1 MTSRERTRAAGAMIA
16 SALSLLLPTA
26 AMAHVGVEAHG
37 SFFSGLV
44 HPLGGIDHLAA
55 MIAVGLWAAMIGG
68 NRIWIWPAAFVGAMI
83 GGGILGYSGVHIPFV
98 EPTIAASALVLG
110 LAIAFA
116 VRAPI
121 GIGVTLIAAAGIFH
135 GHAHGMEA
143 PAGDWLG
150 YVAGFVL
157 ATALLHAGGIA
168 VGRIL
173 KSDAGLI
180 AARALGGVTAVL
192 GLVLLAQ

>member
-16 SALSLLLPTA
+16 SALSVLLPTA
-26 AMAHVGVEAHG
+26 ALAHVGVDAHG
-37 SFFSGLV
+37 SFFSGLM

-68 NRIWIWPAAFVGAMI
+68 TRIWIWPAAFVGAMI
-83 GGGILGYSGVHIPFV
+83 GGGVLGYSGLHLPFV
-98 EPTIAASALVLG
+98 EPTIAASAFILG
-110 LAIAFA
+110 FAIAFA
-116 VRAPI
+116 FKAPI
-121 GIGVTLIAAAGIFH
+121 GIGVALIAAAGIFH

-143 PAGDWLG
+143 PEGDWLG

-157 ATALLHAGGIA
+157 ATAALHAGGIA
-168 VGRIL
+168 IGRVL
-173 KSDAGLI
+173 KSDNGLV
-180 AARALGGVTAVL
+180 AARVLGGATAVL

>member
-1 MTSRERTRAAGAMIA
+1 MTSRERTRAAAMIA

-26 AMAHVGVEAHG
+26 ALAHAGIAAHG
-37 SFFSGLV
+37 SFFSGIV

-83 GGGILGYSGVHIPFV
+83 GGGILGYSGLHLPFV

-121 GIGVTLIAAAGIFH
+121 GIGVALIAAAGIFH

-143 PAGDWLG
+143 PAGDWWG
-150 YVAGFVL
+150 YVTGFVL
-157 ATALLHAGGIA
+157 ATAMLHAGA
-168 VGRIL
+168 
-173 KSDAGLI
+173 SP
-180 AARALGGVTAVL
+180 TAPL
-192 GLVLLAQ
+192 